1 MAGGHGVVAFTAGGA
16 RGHVHGA
23 PCLQAPLNAVWFYC
37 FVGFLLF
44 LISASFLAFVTSPSL
59 LGVGTKRS
67 SHHHLPTRPIQET
80 CGVSCSCGSSCTRP
94 RTEASTVHT
103 APSSL
108 WVQRRPGVHCVTPA
122 EEPAL
127 FLKPSRML
135 VANQGAGREV
145 VGDSSTVTLMKDKC
159 RP

>member
-1 MAGGHGVVAFTAGGA
+1 MAFTAGGA
-16 RGHVHGA
+16 RGPVRGA
-23 PCLQAPLNAVWFYC
+23 PCLQAPLKAVWFCC
-37 FVGFLLF
+37 FVGGFLLLF

-67 SHHHLPTRPIQET
+67 SRHHLPARPIQKT
-80 CGVSCSCGSSCTRP
+80 CGVSCSCGSLCTRP
-94 RTEASTVHT
+94 RTEASAVHT

-108 WVQRRPGVHCVTPA
+108 WVQQRPGVHGATPA

-135 VANQGAGREV
+135 VANQGAGRGGGTLPE
-145 VGDSSTVTLMKDKC
+145 TLMKDKC